1 MLSLILK
8 RINILIFLCAFA
20 SVSQAQEAVVKR
32 INNLIDA
39 ELLKE
44 DVYFL
49 SSDTCEGRA
58 TGTAGELVAAN
69 FIKQRFMDLGLLPM
83 GDVVDYFHTFDFTFN
98 TNPHGGDSTTQVKG
112 KGINVAAFLDNEA
125 PYTVVIGAHYDH
137 LGRGE
142 FGSSRTPDS
151 KGMIHYGADDNA
163 SGTAGVLALA
173 RYYTQNRKKE
183 KFNVLFICFSGEELG
198 LLGSKK
204 YLEDKRFPVDDINF
218 MVNMDMIG
226 RLDNA
231 APNVHVHGVGTADG
245 WVELVERLNSE
256 YKIVM
261 DSSGIGPSDH
271 ASFYLAEIPVL
282 YFTTGAH
289 ADYHTVLD
297 TPDKINYE
305 GQASVL
311 RYIASIIDATENEPK
326 MVWKETKNRQMGGT
340 RFKVTLGVMPDYSWD
355 QPGLKIDGV
364 TTDRPAE
371 KAGIKAGDI
380 IMKIGDVVIESIQDY
395 MSVLGKHEVGDKVK
409 AVVKR
414 GDQTL
419 QLDITF

>member
-1 MLSLILK
+1 MLHLVFKRVSTALLLCFFFLI
-8 RINILIFLCAFA
+8 
-20 SVSQAQEAVVKR
+20 SDAQETVVKR

-58 TGTAGELVAAN
+58 TGTPGELVAAN
-69 FIKQRFMDLGLLPM
+69 YIKQRFMDLGLLPM
-83 GDVVDYFHTFDFTFN
+83 GDVVDYFHMFDFTYN
-98 TNPHGGDSTTQVKG
+98 SNPHGGDSTTQIKG

-125 PYTVVIGAHYDH
+125 PYTIVIGAHYDH

-142 FGSSRTPDS
+142 YGASRTPDS

-163 SGTAGVLALA
+163 SGVAGVLALA

-204 YLEDKRFPVDDINF
+204 YLEEKRYPVEEINF
-218 MVNMDMIG
+218 MINMDMIG

-231 APNVHVHGVGTADG
+231 APNLHVHGVGTADI
-245 WVELVERLNSE
+245 WVDLVEKYNSD

-289 ADYHTVLD
+289 ADYHTILD

-311 RYIASIIDATENEPK
+311 RYIASIIDATEDESK
-326 MVWKETKNRQMGGT
+326 LVWKETKNRQMGGT
-340 RFKVTLGVMPDYSWD
+340 RFKVTLGVMPDYAWD
-355 QPGLKIDGV
+355 KAGLKIDGV
-364 TTDRPAE
+364 TSDRPAE
-371 KAGIKAGDI
+371 KAGIQAGDI
-380 IMKIGDVVIESIQDY
+380 IMKIGEVVIESIQDY
-395 MSVLGKHEVGDKVK
+395 MSVLGKHEVGDKVQ

-414 GDQTL
+414 GEKTL
-419 QLDITF
+419 QLNITF